1 MRRQVRENRNL
12 VICPRNKQFTD
23 LIVCAASC
31 EYRRYCKI
39 YKQKIS
45 LKILLDYVEKHPNY
59 ELVGELMPIAKAINK
74 GEKKFWIV
82 TGENQY
88 IEVTEKEI
96 MKNPQKYIK
105 KQIWQKPPFRYEVV
119 VTLKR
124 VKAEE

>member
-1 MRRQVRENRNL
+1 
-12 VICPRNKQFTD
+12 
-23 LIVCAASC
+23 
-31 EYRRYCKI
+31 
-39 YKQKIS
+39 
-45 LKILLDYVEKHPNY
+45 
-59 ELVGELMPIAKAINK
+59 MPIAKVINK